1 MMKRLQLDSDARRG
15 LSQISLPFAFSVL
28 LLAAPLTILLAMSF
42 WTQDFLTL
50 DRTFTLAN
58 FKETWTSPIY
68 RTLMLR
74 SLKISII
81 VTVLTVGLAYPA
93 AYYMS
98 FVAPNNRKALLVFLI
113 TIPFWTSY
121 LMRIFLWK
129 VILGFNGVVNGS
141 LMGLG
146 IIDTPLDWISYN
158 QFAVIITLSHAWLP
172 FAVLPIFVVM
182 EKVNRSY
189 LEAAQDLGDTPF
201 QRFLR
206 ITLPLSMPGVV
217 AATLIVFIPTIGD
230 YVTPKLVGGPDGLMI
245 ANMIEIQFKNANN
258 APLGAAL
265 ALSALI
271 LVSSV
276 AGIFVWL
283 NRRYLK
289 AEGAA

>member
-1 MMKRLQLDSDARRG
+1 MSRRMPFDADTRRG
-15 LSQISLPFAFSVL
+15 LSQISLPFAFSIL
-28 LLAAPLTILLAMSF
+28 LLAAPLALLLAMSF

-50 DRTFTLAN
+50 DRTPTIAN
-58 FKETWTSPIY
+58 FVEVWNSPIY

-74 SLKISII
+74 SLKISLI
-81 VTVLTVGLAYPA
+81 VTFLTVSLAYPA

-98 FVAPNNRKALLVFLI
+98 FVAPDNRKALLVFLI

-129 VILGFNGVVNGS
+129 VILGYNGVLNES
-141 LMGLG
+141 LMGIGL
-146 IIDTPLDWISYN
+146 IREPLDFILYN
-158 QFAVIITLSHAWLP
+158 QFAVALTLSHAWLP

-201 QRFLR
+201 QRFRR

-230 YVTPKLVGGPDGLMI
+230 YVTPKLVGGSSGLMI
-245 ANMIEIQFKNANN
+245 ANMIEVQFKNANN
-258 APLGAAL
+258 APLGATL
-265 ALSALI
+265 ALMALL

-276 AGIFVWL
+276 AGLFVWI

-289 AEGAA
+289 EEGAA

>member
-1 MMKRLQLDSDARRG
+1 M
-15 LSQISLPFAFSVL
+15 L
-28 LLAAPLTILLAMSF
+28 LLAAPLVVLVAMSF

-50 DRTFTLAN
+50 NRTPTLAN
-58 FKETWTSPIY
+58 FKEVWTAPIY
-68 RTLMLR
+68 RTLMLQ
-74 SLKISII
+74 SLKVSII
-81 VTVLTVGLAYPA
+81 VTVLTVCIAYPA

-146 IIDTPLDWISYN
+146 LIDTPLSWISYN
-158 QFAVIITLSHAWLP
+158 QFAVILTLSHAWLP

-182 EKVNRSY
+182 ERINRSY

-201 QRFLR
+201 QRFRR
-206 ITLPLSMPGVV
+206 ITLPLSMPGVI
-217 AATLIVFIPTIGD
+217 AATLIVFVPTIGD
-230 YVTPKLVGGPDGLMI
+230 YVTPKLVGGPSGLMI
-245 ANMIEIQFKNANN
+245 ANMIEVQFKNANN

-265 ALSALI
+265 SLSALL
-271 LVSSV
+271 LVSAV

-289 AEGAA
+289 SEGAA

>member
-1 MMKRLQLDSDARRG
+1 MRGYLQLDADARRG
-15 LSQISLPFAFSVL
+15 LSQISLPFAFSIL
-28 LLAAPLTILLAMSF
+28 LLAAPLALLLAMSF

-50 DRTFTLAN
+50 DRTPTTAN
-58 FKETWTSPIY
+58 FVEAWTNPIY
-68 RTLMLR
+68 QTLMLR
-74 SLKISII
+74 SLKISLI
-81 VTVLTVGLAYPA
+81 VTVVVVSLAYPA

-98 FVAPNNRKALLVFLI
+98 FVAPDNLKALLVFLI

-146 IIDTPLDWISYN
+146 IIDAPLDWISYN

-206 ITLPLSMPGVV
+206 ITLPLSMPGVI

-230 YVTPKLVGGPDGLMI
+230 YVTPKLVGGPSGLMI
-245 ANMIEIQFKNANN
+245 ANMIEVQFKNANN

-265 ALSALI
+265 SLSALF
-271 LVSSV
+271 LVASV

-289 AEGAA
+289 SEGAA